1 MPQMAPMNW
10 LILFTLFTFLFI
22 LTMII
27 NYFSFYYS
35 PSYKILKNSMIN
47 KINWKW

>member
-10 LILFTLFTFLFI
+10 LVLFIMFILLFI

-27 NYFSFYYS
+27 NYFSFYYY
-35 PSYKILKNSMIN
+35 PSKTNKNFLDN
-47 KINWKW
+47 KNINWKW